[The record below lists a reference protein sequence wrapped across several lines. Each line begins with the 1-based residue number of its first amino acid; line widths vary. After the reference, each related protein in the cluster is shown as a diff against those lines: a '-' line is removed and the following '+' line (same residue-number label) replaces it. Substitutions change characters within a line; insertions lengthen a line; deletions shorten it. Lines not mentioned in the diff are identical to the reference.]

1 MIWLELLTAL
11 LAGVAAWAGC
21 RLLGHRQAPQVPEPS
36 ATPEPEDARLQE
48 GLVNLLSYEL
58 PQREE
63 G

>member
-21 RLLGHRQAPQVPEPS
+21 RLLGRRQAETPEPS
-36 ATPEPEDARLQE
+36 TTAEPEDVRLQE
-48 GLVNLLSYEL
+48 GLVNLLSYEV

-63 G
+63 Q